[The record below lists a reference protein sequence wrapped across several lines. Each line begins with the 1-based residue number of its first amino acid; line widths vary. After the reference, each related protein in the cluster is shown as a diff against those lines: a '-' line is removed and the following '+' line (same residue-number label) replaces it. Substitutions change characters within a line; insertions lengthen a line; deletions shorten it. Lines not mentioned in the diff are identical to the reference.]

1 MKSSQ
6 HCGIQSA
13 FYTFPEEYY
22 LGTKNNRK
30 TPVNKTKISKQ
41 KTILSQVRISYM
53 GRAVA

>member
-6 HCGIQSA
+6 HCGTQSA

-30 TPVNKTKISKQ
+30 THYIKTVKKTKISK
-41 KTILSQVRISYM
+41 
-53 GRAVA
+53 